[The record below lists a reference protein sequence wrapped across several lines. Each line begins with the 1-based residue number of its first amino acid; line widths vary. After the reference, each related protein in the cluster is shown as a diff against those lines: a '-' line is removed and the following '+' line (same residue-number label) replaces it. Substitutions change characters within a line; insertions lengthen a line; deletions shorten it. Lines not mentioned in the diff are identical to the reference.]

1 MRKDGIVILVVGLL
15 ITVITGFSYV
25 TKEKIVE
32 VGDLEIT
39 AQKNNRANWSP
50 LAGVAV
56 VVVGGIM
63 FVAGRGRDK

>member
-50 LAGVAV
+50 MAGIAV
-56 VVVGGIM
+56 VVIGGIM

>member
-39 AQKNNRANWSP
+39 AQKNNRTNWSP
-50 LAGVAV
+50 LAGIAV
-56 VVVGGIM
+56 VVIGGIM